1 MRNNWK
7 TVKLGELFSFKN
19 GLNKGVEFF
28 GKGTPIVNYMDV
40 NKRTYLCKGDFTGL
54 VQVTPAEIVNC
65 GAKKGDVFFTR
76 TSETLDEIGFA
87 SVLLDDIKDCVFSGY
102 VLRARPLNSELLPK
116 YCAYSLRTHPIRKEI
131 MRKSSMTTRAL
142 TNGRF
147 LSDVEYSYPSKADQ
161 QDIVTVLEV
170 WDEYLEKLDKKIE
183 LKMNIKKGLIQQ
195 LLTAKKR
202 LPGFNDNWN
211 YVSIGSLGSVVT
223 GNTPPK
229 NEPDNYGGEYLW
241 ATAED
246 FVNKYIEKTNV
257 TLSSKGE
264 SRARTVPAGSI
275 LVTCIASI
283 GKNAIAKRTLAM
295 NQQLNAI
302 TVSDKYDNEFFY
314 YQIGHSKNELL
325 KAAGS
330 GAMPML
336 NKNEFSKIKLFAPT
350 DKAEQTAIAS
360 LLSAAD
366 LEIDLLQGCRA
377 LIDNQRRFLLNNLVS
392 GRIRTPENLTM
403 PTKEVQYA

>member
-1 MRNNWK
+1 MNPKQTPNGWQVKKLKETGEAIIGLTYSPKDVVEYGGVEVLRSSNVFDGRIVLDDLVRVDAKISEKLILREGDILVCARNGSRRLIGKNARISKNNAGK
-7 TVKLGELFSFKN
+7 TFGAFMCVYRSYNPDYMYWVFQTESFRKQIARDLGPTINQVTSGNLNSFKFAFPE
-19 GLNKGVEFF
+19 KGEQER
-28 GKGTPIVNYMDV
+28 IV
-40 NKRTYLCKGDFTGL
+40 
-54 VQVTPAEIVNC
+54 AI
-65 GAKKGDVFFTR
+65 
-76 TSETLDEIGFA
+76 
-87 SVLLDDIKDCVFSGY
+87 
-102 VLRARPLNSELLPK
+102 
-116 YCAYSLRTHPIRKEI
+116 
-131 MRKSSMTTRAL
+131 
-142 TNGRF
+142 
-147 LSDVEYSYPSKADQ
+147 
-161 QDIVTVLEV
+161 LEA

-183 LKMNIKKGLIQQ
+183 LKKNIKKGLMQQ
-195 LLTAKKR
+195 LLMAKKR
-202 LPGFNDNWN
+202 LPGFNGNWD
-211 YVSIGSLGSVVT
+211 YISIGSLGSVVT

-295 NQQLNAI
+295 NQQINAI

-314 YQIGHSKNELL
+314 YQIGNSKNKLL

-360 LLSAAD
+360 LLSSAD

-392 GRIRTPENLTM
+392 GKIRTPENLTM
-403 PTKEVQYA
+403 PAKEVQYA